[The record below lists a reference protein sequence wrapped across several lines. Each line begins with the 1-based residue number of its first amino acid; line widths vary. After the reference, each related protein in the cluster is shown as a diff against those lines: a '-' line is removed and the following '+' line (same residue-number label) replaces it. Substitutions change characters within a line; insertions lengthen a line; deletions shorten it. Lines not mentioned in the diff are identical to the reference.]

1 MVGTFQIAPHNYKL
15 SDPDLAILEM
25 LLLKNCTLG
34 PQKICVAQNSFKLI
48 YLIGG
53 GQNHQ
58 KTCSLRFSLHEFI
71 NLKLFRTHLENMH
84 LQGLIIA

>member
-1 MVGTFQIAPHNYKL
+1 MVGTFQIAPNNYKL

-58 KTCSLRFSLHEFI
+58 KTCSLRFSLHKCVH
-71 NLKLFRTHLENMH
+71 LKCFWTLFKNVVKVR
-84 LQGLIIA
+84 AS